1 MHCTLKL
8 FGIVSGTSVK
18 WMALKGNFKKKQHI
32 NSNLINQL
40 QIKVKMYLIPNA
52 LISC

>member
-18 WMALKGNFKKKQHI
+18 LMALTGNKKIYI

-52 LISC
+52 LISW